1 MSNDLL
7 IKFNQLLQ
15 QTTGESD
22 RSMVL
27 SMAAFMEDL
36 LGSIIKDFLVD
47 VSATNELVDGFNAP
61 LGTFSA
67 RTKAAF
73 ALGLISAEQ
82 HKDINL
88 IRKIRN
94 EFAHSWEVKSLD
106 HQSVCPFV
114 LSLCKPGIDP
124 GISPLTNHLKFHYRA
139 AELLICLHFCHE
151 QSKANRLNSTSVF
164 EMNGLPFSAAK

>member
-1 MSNDLL
+1 
-7 IKFNQLLQ
+7 
-15 QTTGESD
+15 
-22 RSMVL
+22 
-27 SMAAFMEDL
+27 MEDL

-94 EFAHSWEVKSLD
+94 EFAHSWDVKSLD

-114 LSLCKPGIDP
+114 LSLTKPGIDP

-139 AELLICLHFCHE
+139 SELLICLHYCHE
-151 QSKANRLNSTSVF
+151 QSRSNRLTSTGVVGI
-164 EMNGLPFSAAK
+164 NG